1 MITVLHEGGGGSLGT
16 PKIYYVIC
24 ARPLKVKWWKQKRG
38 GGRCHKSVVKSAE
51 VRTKSS
57 KNSGFVG
64 IVPDLKRQ
72 KSVLFY
78 PFAVLIICLLLF
90 C

>member
-1 MITVLHEGGGGSLGT
+1 MMTVLHGGWWSLGP

-51 VRTKSS
+51 VGTKAS

-64 IVPDLKRQ
+64 RVPDL
-72 KSVLFY
+72 
-78 PFAVLIICLLLF
+78 
-90 C
+90 